1 MADGIARQLEMLGL
15 DEARRRVSAT
25 APTSAVRS
33 RQLNRIDTAHALLS
47 ELPTIEDLAFLH
59 SGLCQTCLPHSRPTS
74 NQDIWTRASGRFSLL
89 VTPGAIDDRSHSARH
104 RQPTAEQKEA
114 MFVGVP
120 YGSKARLIMIH
131 LQTEGL
137 RSRVVSL
144 GPSLSAFLR
153 SLQLP
158 VTGGP
163 RGSIVAIR
171 EQCLRLARCT
181 FSMQWSDLS
190 ETGEERTLISDTKLV
205 DGLELWRAGHG
216 EDWRGTVELSQKFHE
231 HLREHAVPL
240 DKRGIAHLSGNSLGL
255 DLYALFA
262 YRLPRLKRNLF
273 LSWDAL
279 QSQIGTDYSEGR
291 DLAKKVRAVLA
302 DVLVAYPHAK
312 LEVTP
317 GGLSL
322 RKSRPA
328 VPENTMVPGFRLVQ
342 AS

>member
-1 MADGIARQLEMLGL
+1 MTDGIARQLEILGL
-15 DEARRRVSAT
+15 DETKRQTSISSSTLIVRNRR
-25 APTSAVRS
+25 
-33 RQLNRIDTAHALLS
+33 LKRIEAAHALLS
-47 ELPTIEDLAFLH
+47 ELPTAEDLAFLH
-59 SGLCQTCLPHSRPTS
+59 SGLCQTCLPHSRPSS
-74 NQDIWTRASGRFSLL
+74 NQDIWTRSSGRFSLL
-89 VTPGAIDDRSHSARH
+89 VTPGVIDDRSRNSRH

-137 RSRVVSL
+137 RSRTVSL

-153 SLQLP
+153 SLGLP

-163 RGSIVAIR
+163 RGSIGAIR

-181 FSMQWSDLS
+181 FSMQWSDLT

-205 DGLELWRAGHG
+205 DGLELWRAGRD

-262 YRLPRLKRNLF
+262 YRLPRLKRDLH
-273 LSWDAL
+273 LSWPAL
-279 QSQIGTDYSEGR
+279 QGQIGTDYSEGR
-291 DLAKKVRAVLA
+291 DLGKKVRAVLA

-312 LEVTP
+312 VTVTP
-317 GGLSL
+317 SGVSM
-322 RKSRPA
+322 RRSRPA
-328 VPENTMVPGFRLVQ
+328 VAENTVVPGFRLLQ
-342 AS
+342 SS

>member
-1 MADGIARQLEMLGL
+1 MADGVARQLEMLGL
-15 DEARRRVSAT
+15 DEAKRQASAL
-25 APTSAVRS
+25 AFNPIARS
-33 RQLNRIDTAHALLS
+33 RKLNRIAAAHALLS
-47 ELPTIEDLAFLH
+47 ELPTVEDLAFLH
-59 SGLCQTCLPHSRPTS
+59 SGLCQTCLPHSRPAS
-74 NQDIWTRASGRFSLL
+74 NQDIWTRSSGRFSLL
-89 VTPGAIDDRSHSARH
+89 VTPGIIDDRSHSTRH
-104 RQPTAEQKEA
+104 RQPTPEQKEA

-163 RGSIVAIR
+163 RGSIIAIR

-190 ETGEERTLISDTKLV
+190 ESGEERTLISDTRLV

-240 DKRGIAHLSGNSLGL
+240 DRRGIAHLSGNSLGL

-262 YRLPRLKRNLF
+262 YRLPRLKRDLF

-302 DVLVAYPHAK
+302 DVSVAYPHAK
-312 LEVTP
+312 VEVAP
-317 GGLSL
+317 GGLRL
-322 RKSRPA
+322 QKSRPA
-328 VPENTMVPGFRLVQ
+328 VPESAMVPGFRLVQ
-342 AS
+342 TS